1 MDHNSCNN
9 NEDNNSAEKMDEKT
23 MTTLKYIY
31 IYIYLQVHAYYARCL
46 NYLQLQIRR
55 SH

>member
-23 MTTLKYIY
+23 MTTLKIY